1 MNIQFVLSEL
11 NKKMPDWKIG
21 KEIEATQATV
31 NRLRNGKHKQ
41 TSYKRHEAIKKLAC
55 KHGIDVEAA

>member
-21 KEIEATQATV
+21 VEINATQATV
-31 NRLRNGKHKQ
+31 NRLRNGKHKE
-41 TSYKRHEAIKKLAC
+41 TSYSRYEAIKKLAC
-55 KHGIDVEAA
+55 EHGIDIANT